1 MKTLAADYFDGKDSR
16 RHAVTVLIGG
26 GRLKV
31 VGRDVAADFDARRVR
46 RSLRIADTPRWLYL
60 PGGGACV
67 TKDND
72 AVDALMRPR
81 RYDRI
86 LYQWE
91 SRPAYAALCVALV
104 ALAAW
109 FFIDRG
115 VPALADAVAQRIP
128 LAAEAQVGQSTLEGM
143 EHFAL
148 HPSRVPAA
156 RQEALRKRLAGMMG
170 SAGETTAYRVE
181 FRESRVIGPNAF
193 ALPSGIIVITDEL
206 VNLAKADEE
215 ILGVLA
221 HEVGHVRYRHTM
233 RRLLEG
239 SATALLIAGLTG
251 DLASTTSLAASAPA
265 LLLQTRYSRDD
276 ERQADAYAI
285 ALMQK
290 SGMSPKHLAAM
301 LGRLEASVK
310 GHEGAP
316 SFLSSHPA
324 TKERAALANGA
335 EER

>member
-1 MKTLAADYFDGKDSR
+1 MKTLGADYFDGKDSR
-16 RHAVTVLIGG
+16 KHAVTLLVGG
-26 GRLKV
+26 GRLKI
-31 VGRDVAADFDARRVR
+31 VGREVAADFDARRVR
-46 RSLRIADTPRWLYL
+46 RSLRIANTPRWLYL

-72 AVDALMRPR
+72 AVDELMQAR

-86 LYQWE
+86 LDQWE
-91 SRPAYAALCVALV
+91 SRPAYAVLCVALV
-104 ALAAW
+104 AIAAW
-109 FFIDRG
+109 LFIDRG
-115 VPALADAVAQRIP
+115 VPALAEAVAERIP
-128 LAAEAQVGQSTLEGM
+128 VEAEARVGQSTLEGM
-143 EHFAL
+143 ERFTL
-148 HPSRVPAA
+148 YPSRVPPA
-156 RQEALRKRLAGMMG
+156 RQAELRSRLAEMMRA
-170 SAGETTAYRVE
+170 AGESTAYRVE
-181 FRESRVIGPNAF
+181 FRESKRVGPNAF

-251 DLASTTSLAASAPA
+251 DIASTTSLAASAPA

-285 ALMQK
+285 ALMRK
-290 SGMSPKHLAAM
+290 SGISPRHFAAI
-301 LGRLEASVK
+301 LGRIESSVK
-310 GHEGAP
+310 GREGAP
-316 SFLSSHPA
+316 TFLSSHPG
-324 TKERAALANGA
+324 TKERAALANAADGK
-335 EER
+335 

>member
-1 MKTLAADYFDGKDSR
+1 MKTLGADYFDGKDSR
-16 RHAVTVLIGG
+16 KHAVTLLIGG
-26 GRLKV
+26 GRFKI
-31 VGRDVAADFDARRVR
+31 VGRDVAADFDARGVR

-72 AVDALMRPR
+72 AVDAMMRPR

-86 LYQWE
+86 LYRWE

-104 ALAAW
+104 AAAAW

-115 VPALADAVAQRIP
+115 VPVLAEAVAERIP
-128 LAAEAQVGQSTLEGM
+128 VEAEARVGESTLEGM
-143 EHFAL
+143 ERFTL
-148 HPSRVPAA
+148 YPSRVPPA
-156 RQEALRKRLAGMMG
+156 RQAELRSRLAEMMRA
-170 SAGETTAYRVE
+170 AGESTAYRVE
-181 FRESRVIGPNAF
+181 FRESKRVGPNAF

-206 VNLAKADEE
+206 VMLAKADEE

-251 DLASTTSLAASAPA
+251 DIASTTSLAASAPA

-276 ERQADAYAI
+276 ERQADAYAM

-290 SGMSPKHLAAM
+290 SGISPRHLAAI
-301 LGRLEASVK
+301 LDRIESSVK

-316 SFLSSHPA
+316 TFLSSHPA
-324 TKERAALANGA
+324 TKERAALFNAAGGK
-335 EER
+335 